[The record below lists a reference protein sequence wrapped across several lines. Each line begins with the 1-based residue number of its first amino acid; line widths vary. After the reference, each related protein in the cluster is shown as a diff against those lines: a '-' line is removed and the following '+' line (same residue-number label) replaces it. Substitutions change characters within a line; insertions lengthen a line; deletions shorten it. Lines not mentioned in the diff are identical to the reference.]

1 LQITGIDY
9 ATVKELGVTGRYLN
23 ADHIAPVL
31 RKWARK
37 FSVAESGKSVL
48 GEPIFRLTLGTGPI
62 SILMWSQMHGNESTT
77 TRAVTDLIAFLGT
90 ENSLARDL
98 LKACTITIL
107 PMLNPDGARAYT
119 RINAAG
125 IDLNRDA
132 RDLSQPE
139 SVVLRKEFERVA
151 PDFCFNLHDQRTI
164 FNVGASAS
172 PATVSFLAPAFDEKR
187 SVAGCRELSMKLIAG
202 INHRLQQLIPGQVG
216 RYDDTFNPNCVGDSF
231 QSLNT
236 PTVLFEAGHYPGDY
250 ERERTREYIFHAL
263 LQALQLIAT
272 GDLSESSTD
281 HYFAI
286 PENNKRYLDILVR
299 NPALLNGQWEEGIS
313 LGIQFKEVLQGDT
326 VRFQPRLEEA
336 GLLQDKF
343 GHLVLDCSRE
353 PDLKEI
359 RRNSEL
365 LLLLN

>member
-1 LQITGIDY
+1 MQITGIDY
-9 ATVKELGVTGRYLN
+9 ASIKELGVTGRYLN

-31 RKWARK
+31 KKWAGK
-37 FSVAESGKSVL
+37 FPVAEAGRSVL
-48 GEPIFRLTLGTGPI
+48 GEPIYRATLGTGPI
-62 SILMWSQMHGNESTT
+62 KILMWSQMHGNESTT
-77 TRAVTDLIAFLGT
+77 TRAVSDLVAFLGT
-90 ENSLARDL
+90 ASGHARDL

-119 RINAAG
+119 RTNARG

-139 SVVLRKEFERVA
+139 SVVLRKEFERLA

-164 FNVGASAS
+164 FNVGENPS
-172 PATVSFLAPAFDEKR
+172 PATVSFLAPAFDENR

-202 INHRLQQLIPGQVG
+202 INQRLQQLIPGQVG
-216 RYDDTFNPNCVGDSF
+216 RYDDTFNPNCVGDCF

-250 ERERTREYIFHAL
+250 ERERTREYIFLAL

-272 GDLSESSTD
+272 GGLNEFTTD

-299 NPALLNGQWEEGIS
+299 NPAHLNGQWEEGIS
-313 LGIQFKEVLQGDT
+313 LGIQFKEVLQGNT
-326 VRFQPRLEEA
+326 IQFQPRLEEA

-343 GHLVLDCSRE
+343 GHSVFDCSRKS
-353 PDLKEI
+353 DLEAL

-365 LLLLN
+365 LLLVD